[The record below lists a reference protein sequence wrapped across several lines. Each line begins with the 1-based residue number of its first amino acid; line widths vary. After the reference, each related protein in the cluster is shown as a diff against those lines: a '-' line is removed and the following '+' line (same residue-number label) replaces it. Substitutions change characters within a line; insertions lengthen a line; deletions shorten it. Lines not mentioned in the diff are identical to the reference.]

1 MQTNGTQ
8 SMGLKSK
15 SRSRRSKSKSTSTS
29 KSRSR
34 SRSTSKST
42 SKSRSRSRSRS
53 KSRSRKRKILLKG
66 GACSEE
72 SDVVTGENFATMDP
86 NNRLE
91 VPSGQAGK
99 EFCFDINALEKEFVK
114 YTRRKN
120 WYTNTPFSID
130 QLSVIRKFWTAKF
143 NRIPVPS
150 SEAERAEFVTTQIGR
165 TRYVAFDDVLH
176 DLTLVE
182 IQRLER
188 EEAAERAIRRERS
201 RLERLLQSF
210 RAELQAEDVAR
221 RANRFRERLDDINQE
236 YDYNNQIKKYVQ
248 YYGYFASYIFLLYG
262 ISVSADEFLRLVER
276 LIVLNIPVPSF

>member
-1 MQTNGTQ
+1 MKKYIDVDEDPGTWKTASQ
-8 SMGLKSK
+8 EVLGIA
-15 SRSRRSKSKSTSTS
+15 RSFCKSKST
-29 KSRSR
+29 
-34 SRSTSKST
+34 
-42 SKSRSRSRSRS
+42 
-53 KSRSRKRKILLKG
+53 SRKRKILLKG

-91 VPSGQAGK
+91 VPSDQAGK

-120 WYTNTPFSID
+120 WYTNTPFTID
-130 QLSVIRKFWTAKF
+130 QLPVIRKFWTAKF

-150 SEAERAEFVTTQIGR
+150 LQASEAERAEFVTTQIGR
-165 TRYVAFDDVLH
+165 YVAFDDVLN

>member
-1 MQTNGTQ
+1 MKKYIDVDEDPGTWKTASQ
-8 SMGLKSK
+8 EVLGIA
-15 SRSRRSKSKSTSTS
+15 RSFCKSTST
-29 KSRSR
+29 
-34 SRSTSKST
+34 
-42 SKSRSRSRSRS
+42 
-53 KSRSRKRKILLKG
+53 SRKRKILLKG

-91 VPSGQAGK
+91 VPSGEAGK

-120 WYTNTPFSID
+120 WYTNTPFTID
-130 QLSVIRKFWTAKF
+130 QLPVIRKFWTAKF

-165 TRYVAFDDVLH
+165 YVAFDDVLN

-201 RLERLLQSF
+201 RLERLLKSF